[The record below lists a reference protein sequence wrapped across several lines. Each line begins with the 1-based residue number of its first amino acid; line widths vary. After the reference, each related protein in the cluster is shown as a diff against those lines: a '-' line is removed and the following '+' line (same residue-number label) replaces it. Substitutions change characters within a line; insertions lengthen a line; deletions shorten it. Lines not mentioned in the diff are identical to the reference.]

1 MDPEARP
8 TSVLFRQMQPDGH
21 DIEGAVAEVRGI
33 YHVLHEFY
41 WQLDTLRKMFEMLDR
56 KGLNINFRAG

>member
-8 TSVLFRQMQPDGH
+8 TSVLFRQMLPDGH
-21 DIEGAVAEVRGI
+21 DIECAVAEARGI
-33 YHVLHEFY
+33 YHLLHEMY
-41 WQLDTLRKMFEMLDR
+41 WQIDTLRKLFEMLDR